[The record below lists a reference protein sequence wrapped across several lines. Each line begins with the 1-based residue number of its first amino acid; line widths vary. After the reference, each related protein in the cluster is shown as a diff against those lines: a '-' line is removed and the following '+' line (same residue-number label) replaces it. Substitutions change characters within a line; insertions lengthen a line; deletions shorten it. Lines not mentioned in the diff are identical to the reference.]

1 MINKGFG
8 LTETKQSIEI
18 IHDIRNNSIEKKG
31 QKHPFLN
38 NLLKNNFL

>member
-38 NLLKNNFL
+38 NF